1 MKRVVSVSIGSSKR
15 NHKTQAKIMGID
27 FEIERIG
34 TDGDIKKAIEII
46 KSLDGKVDAFGM
58 GGIDIV
64 LYGGGKNYVIR
75 EAIPIKN
82 AAQKTPL
89 VDGTGVKN
97 TFEKW
102 VIKYLQDNNIIGFKD
117 KTALVVCAL
126 DRYKLAEGLY
136 EAGCK
141 LLLGDALFALGIPL
155 MIKSLKTFYY
165 LAALL
170 VPLIIKLPFSML
182 YPNDEKKEENP
193 KKLKKYWKYFKV
205 ADIIAG
211 DYKYIQKYM
220 PDSLEGKIIITNTIT
235 KEDVQE
241 LKKRKLKMLVTTTP
255 EFDGRSF
262 GTNVVEAI
270 LVALTGKR
278 LEDMSQEEIEKLIK
292 EIDFKPRIEIFY

>member
-15 NHKTQAKIMGID
+15 NHKVFANIKGVE

-75 EAIPIKN
+75 EAIPIKD
-82 AAQKTPL
+82 AAKKTPL

-102 VIKYLQDNNIIGFKD
+102 VIKYLQENNIIDFKG

-136 EAGCK
+136 EAGCR
-141 LLLGDALFALGIPL
+141 LLLGDALFALGIPF

-170 VPLIIKLPFSML
+170 VPFIIKLPFSML
-182 YPNDEKKEENP
+182 YPNDDKKEQDP
-193 KKLKKYWKYFKV
+193 KKLQKYWKYYKI

-220 PDSLEGKIIITNTIT
+220 PDSLENKIIITNTIT
-235 KEDVQE
+235 KEDVE
-241 LKKRKLKMLVTTTP
+241 DLKARKLKMLVTTTP

-278 LEDMSQEEIEKLIK
+278 LEEMSQQELEKLIK
-292 EIDFKPRIEIFY
+292 EIDFKPRVEIFY

>member
-102 VIKYLQDNNIIGFKD
+102 VIKYLQDNNIIDFKD

-270 LVALTGKR
+270 LVALTGKK

>member
-75 EAIPIKN
+75 EAIPIKD
-82 AAQKTPL
+82 AAKKTPL

-102 VIKYLQDNNIIGFKD
+102 VIKYLQENNIIDFKG

-278 LEDMSQEEIEKLIK
+278 LEDMSQEEIKKLIK

>member
-1 MKRVVSVSIGSSKR
+1 M
-15 NHKTQAKIMGID
+15 
-27 FEIERIG
+27 
-34 TDGDIKKAIEII
+34 
-46 KSLDGKVDAFGM
+46 
-58 GGIDIV
+58 
-64 LYGGGKNYVIR
+64 
-75 EAIPIKN
+75 
-82 AAQKTPL
+82 
-89 VDGTGVKN
+89 
-97 TFEKW
+97 
-102 VIKYLQDNNIIGFKD
+102 
-117 KTALVVCAL
+117 CAL

-155 MIKSLKTFYY
+155 MIKSLKVFYY

-170 VPLIIKLPFSML
+170 VPFIIKLPFNML
-182 YPNDEKKEENP
+182 YPNDDKKEENP
-193 KKLKKYWKYFKV
+193 KKLKKYWKYFGI

-235 KEDVQE
+235 KEDVEE
-241 LKKRKLKMLVTTTP
+241 LKRRKLKMLVTTTP

-270 LVALTGKR
+270 LVALTGKK
-278 LEDMSQEEIEKLIK
+278 LEDMSQKEIEKLIK

>member
-15 NHKTQAKIMGID
+15 NHKTQAKIMGIY

-34 TDGDIKKAIEII
+34 TDGDIKKAIEVI

-97 TFEKW
+97 IFEKW
-102 VIKYLQDNNIIGFKD
+102 VIKYLQDNNIIDFKG

-270 LVALTGKR
+270 LVALTGKK

>member
-15 NHKTQAKIMGID
+15 DHKTQAKIMGID

-64 LYGGGKNYVIR
+64 LYGGGKNYIIR

-102 VIKYLQDNNIIGFKD
+102 VIKYLQDNNIIDFKD

-278 LEDMSQEEIEKLIK
+278 LEDMSREEIEKLIK

>member
-1 MKRVVSVSIGSSKR
+1 MKRIVSVSIGSSKR
-15 NHKTQAKIMGID
+15 NHKTKTKIMGID

>member
-75 EAIPIKN
+75 EAIPIKD
-82 AAQKTPL
+82 AAKKTPL

-102 VIKYLQDNNIIGFKD
+102 VIKYLQENNIIDFKG

-193 KKLKKYWKYFKV
+193 KKIKKYWKYFKV

-220 PDSLEGKIIITNTIT
+220 PDNLEGKIIITNTIT
-235 KEDVQE
+235 KEDVEE
-241 LKKRKLKMLVTTTP
+241 LKRRKLKMLVTTTP

-278 LEDMSQEEIEKLIK
+278 LEDMSQEEIENLIK

>member
-1 MKRVVSVSIGSSKR
+1 MKKVVSVSIGSSR
-15 NHKTQAKIMGID
+15 RDHKTQARIMGID

-64 LYGGGKNYVIR
+64 LYGGGKNYIIR
-75 EAIPIKN
+75 EAIPIKE

-102 VIKYLQDNNIIGFKD
+102 VVKYLQENNIIDFRD

-136 EAGCK
+136 EAGAK
-141 LLLGDALFALGIPL
+141 LLLGDALFALGVPL
-155 MIKSLKTFYY
+155 MIKSLRTFYY

-170 VPLIIKLPFSML
+170 VPLIIKLPFKML

-193 KKLKKYWKYFKV
+193 KKLKKYWRYFEI

-235 KEDVQE
+235 KEDVEE
-241 LKKRKLKMLVTTTP
+241 LKKRNLKMLVTTTP

-278 LEDMSQEEIEKLIK
+278 LEDMSQEEIETLMK

>member
-97 TFEKW
+97 IFEKW
-102 VIKYLQDNNIIGFKD
+102 VIKYLQDNNIIDFKG

-270 LVALTGKR
+270 LVALTGKK

>member
-1 MKRVVSVSIGSSKR
+1 MKKVVSVSIGSSKR
-15 NHKTQAKIMGID
+15 DHKVYANIKGID

-46 KSLDGKVDAFGM
+46 KNLDGKVDAFGM

-64 LYGGGKNYVIR
+64 LSGGGKNYVIR

-89 VDGTGVKN
+89 VDGTGIKN

-102 VIKYLQDNNIIGFKD
+102 VIKYLQENNIIDFKG

-126 DRYKLAEGLY
+126 DRFKLAEGLY

-141 LLLGDALFALGIPL
+141 IVLGDALFALGIPF
-155 MIKSLKTFYY
+155 MIKSLKVFYY
-165 LAALL
+165 IAALL
-170 VPLIIKLPFSML
+170 VPLIIKLPFKML
-182 YPNDEKKEENP
+182 YPNEDTKESDIN
-193 KKLKKYWKYFKV
+193 KLKKYWKYYEA

-235 KEDVQE
+235 KEDVDE
-241 LKKRKLKMLVTTTP
+241 LKKRRLKMLVTTTP

-270 LVALTGKR
+270 LVALSGRKLDEMTQ
-278 LEDMSQEEIEKLIK
+278 DEIENLIK

>member
-102 VIKYLQDNNIIGFKD
+102 VIKYLQDNNIIDFKD

-270 LVALTGKR
+270 LVALTGKK
-278 LEDMSQEEIEKLIK
+278 LEDMSQEEIKKLIK